1 MLLLSLECVQ
11 HAGVNV
17 PSLAIVPFRLA
28 PGVRTS
34 VLGFIQ
40 QMASLATLYL
50 LLLVTVLALAQ

>member
-17 PSLAIVPFRLA
+17 PSLAIMPFRLA

-34 VLGFIQ
+34 GLGFIQ

-50 LLLVTVLALAQ
+50 LLLVTVLALIQ